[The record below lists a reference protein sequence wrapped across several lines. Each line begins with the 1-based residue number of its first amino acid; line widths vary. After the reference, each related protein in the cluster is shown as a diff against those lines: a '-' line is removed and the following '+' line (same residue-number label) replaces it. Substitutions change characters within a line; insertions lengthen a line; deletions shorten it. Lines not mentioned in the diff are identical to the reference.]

1 MDVKWILAV
10 GLEAGFWIM
19 LAGFLILRYRYGMEG
34 VTRLFVIGVVVD
46 TAGLLGLGVWDYL
59 TTGNVSSYSLFIAA
73 LLVYALVWGKKDL
86 KRLDAW
92 MARKLTPPSAPSA
105 PPFAGTP
112 PRSTPTGRR
121 GRAAASSAVPGS
133 AGRRSASAAG
143 PGRA

>member
-1 MDVKWILAV
+1 MDVKWILAI

-19 LAGFLILRYRYGMEG
+19 LAAFLILRYRYGMEG

-59 TTGNVSSYSLFIAA
+59 STGNVSTYTLFIAA

-92 MARKLTPPSAPSA
+92 MARKLAPASARSA
-105 PPFAGTP
+105 PPARGTP
-112 PRSTPTGRR
+112 PRSIPTGRR
-121 GRAAASSAVPGS
+121 ECAAASAGAPGS
-133 AGRRSASAAG
+133 AGRR
-143 PGRA
+143 